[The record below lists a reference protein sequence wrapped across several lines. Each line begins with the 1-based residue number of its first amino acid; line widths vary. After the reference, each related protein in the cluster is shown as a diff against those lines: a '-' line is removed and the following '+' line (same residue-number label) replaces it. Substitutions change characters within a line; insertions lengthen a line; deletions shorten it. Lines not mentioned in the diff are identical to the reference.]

1 MERGDGPGQFLSV
14 ARDRVDMSDGDTPET
29 DGSRSPTATEALHTT
44 LECSFE
50 DAVDRVQLEHELA
63 GFESVATTR
72 LDRLV
77 EGVLGEE
84 VTRTALVVVCHA
96 EVARD
101 AVEIDPALGGLLPCT
116 TAVYETDEAVHVHH
130 ISATKA
136 MRDLGCAEDEDA
148 IEALVDLTGERMATV
163 WENILESDAA
173 YDAEAAN

>member
-1 MERGDGPGQFLSV
+1 MAD
-14 ARDRVDMSDGDTPET
+14 ADTSGAGGE
-29 DGSRSPTATEALHTT
+29 RSPTVEEALHTT
-44 LECSFE
+44 LDCSFE

-101 AVEIDPALGGLLPCT
+101 AVAIDPALGGLLPCT
-116 TAVYETDEAVHVHH
+116 TAVYETDDTVHVHH
-130 ISATKA
+130 LSATRA
-136 MRDLGCAEDEDA
+136 MRDLGCADDEAAVD
-148 IEALVDLTGERMATV
+148 ALVELTGERMATV
-163 WENILESDAA
+163 WENVEAIDTA
-173 YDAEAAN
+173 YDAEPAE